1 LPDVDARVIDAQIRQ
16 LVEHGDGSGVFA
28 PQYGRG
34 RLR

>member
-16 LVEHGDGSGVFA
+16 LVELGDGSGVLA

-34 RLR
+34 RFR